1 MNSFKE
7 LIRIDNKSNS
17 PLYSQIMN
25 ALITNIRRG
34 YLRRGLKLPGS
45 RKLAATLKVHRK
57 TLQNALDELVAQ
69 GWLEIIPRKG
79 TFVVKDIP
87 EIN

>member
-7 LIRIDNKSNS
+7 LIPINNKLNF

-25 ALITNIRRG
+25 ALITNIRKG
-34 YLRRGLKLPGS
+34 YLRRGLKLPGP
-45 RKLAATLKVHRK
+45 RELAALFSSQKITKSFRK
-57 TLQNALDELVAQ
+57 IE
-69 GWLEIIPRKG
+69 WLEIIPHKG

-87 EIN
+87 YINP